1 MENSD
6 PESLPDESET
16 VEYTLIIIKYD
27 LEVGCFTADRPFKC
41 TYYMYYASQARSRC
55 TATESGVPLMTSH
68 D

>member
-27 LEVGCFTADRPFKC
+27 LEVGCFTAPTDLSNARTTCITQVKLARAAQLQRA
-41 TYYMYYASQARSRC
+41 AS
-55 TATESGVPLMTSH
+55 L
-68 D
+68 